1 LVELWQTNQKFFVLI
16 NCQGLGYEIQILES
30 FFLKL
35 KTNQISNKKIT
46 LWLKHIKKEDSDLL
60 FGFTS
65 KEQKNFFIEILSIRG
80 VGSQI
85 GMGILN
91 KFSISEVINAIKTQN
106 KKLICSVPGIGQK
119 MSDRLIL
126 ELKNKFKS
134 ELQFE
139 EEKAKDE
146 FEIKDPEINKMM
158 QDLKL
163 TLQSLNYKN
172 KEINTIMPIIK
183 ESTLLAK
190 KEKNLS
196 FENLLKIA
204 KNNLDKDS
212 SNIGRWRSIINKL
225 KINFMSL
232 DTAEKQKLI
241 ETHQVHSTDTG
252 SVEVQ
257 VAMLSKRIS
266 KLSDHLQGN
275 IHDFAS
281 RQGLLKMIGKRKRL
295 LSYIKD
301 KNVQRYQEL
310 VKKIGIRGWS
320 QLMKKKQSKKKTQN

>member
-1 LVELWQTNQKFFVLI
+1 MISWINGELVESWQTNQKFFVLI

-91 KFSISEVINAIKTQN
+91 KFSIGEVINAIKTQN
-106 KKLICSVPGIGQK
+106 KKLSCTVPGIGQK

-134 ELQFE
+134 EIQFE

-146 FEIKDPEINKMM
+146 FEIKDPEINKMIE
-158 QDLKL
+158 DLQL

-172 KEINTIMPIIK
+172 KEIKTILPIIIN
-183 ESTLLAK
+183 EVDFLAK
-190 KEKNLS
+190 KENNLS
-196 FENLLKIA
+196 FENLLKLA
-204 KNNLDKDS
+204 MNYLDKES
-212 SNIGRWRSIINKL
+212 SNL
-225 KINFMSL
+225 
-232 DTAEKQKLI
+232 
-241 ETHQVHSTDTG
+241 
-252 SVEVQ
+252 
-257 VAMLSKRIS
+257 
-266 KLSDHLQGN
+266 
-275 IHDFAS
+275 AS
-281 RQGLLKMIGKRKRL
+281 
-295 LSYIKD
+295 
-301 KNVQRYQEL
+301 
-310 VKKIGIRGWS
+310 
-320 QLMKKKQSKKKTQN
+320 

>member
-1 LVELWQTNQKFFVLI
+1 MISWINGELVESWQTKQKFFVLI
-16 NCQGLGYEIQILES
+16 NCQGLGYDIQILES

-85 GMGILN
+85 GIGILN
-91 KFSISEVINAIKTQN
+91 KFSISEVINAIKTQD

-139 EEKAKDE
+139 EQKAKDE
-146 FEIKDPEINKMM
+146 FEIKDPDINKMIE
-158 QDLKL
+158 DLQL

-172 KEINTIMPIIK
+172 KDINTILPIII
-183 ESTLLAK
+183 
-190 KEKNLS
+190 KEKNLLGKKENNLS
-196 FENLLKIA
+196 FEKLLKLA
-204 KNNLDKDS
+204 MHYLDEDS
-212 SNIGRWRSIINKL
+212 SNIAR
-225 KINFMSL
+225 
-232 DTAEKQKLI
+232 
-241 ETHQVHSTDTG
+241 
-252 SVEVQ
+252 
-257 VAMLSKRIS
+257 
-266 KLSDHLQGN
+266 
-275 IHDFAS
+275 
-281 RQGLLKMIGKRKRL
+281 
-295 LSYIKD
+295 
-301 KNVQRYQEL
+301 
-310 VKKIGIRGWS
+310 
-320 QLMKKKQSKKKTQN
+320 

>member
-1 LVELWQTNQKFFVLI
+1 MISWINGELVELWQTNQKFFVLI

-65 KEQKNFFIEILSIRG
+65 KEQKDFFIEILSIRG

-106 KKLICSVPGIGQK
+106 KKLICSVPGVGQK

-134 ELQFE
+134 EIQFE

-146 FEIKDPEINKMM
+146 FEIKDPEINKMIE
-158 QDLKL
+158 DLQL

-172 KEINTIMPIIK
+172 KEIKTILPIIINK
-183 ESTLLAK
+183 VDFPAK
-190 KEKNLS
+190 KENNLS
-196 FENLLKIA
+196 FENLLKLA
-204 KNNLDKDS
+204 MNYLDNDS
-212 SNIGRWRSIINKL
+212 SN
-225 KINFMSL
+225 
-232 DTAEKQKLI
+232 
-241 ETHQVHSTDTG
+241 
-252 SVEVQ
+252 
-257 VAMLSKRIS
+257 
-266 KLSDHLQGN
+266 
-275 IHDFAS
+275 
-281 RQGLLKMIGKRKRL
+281 
-295 LSYIKD
+295 
-301 KNVQRYQEL
+301 L
-310 VKKIGIRGWS
+310 VR
-320 QLMKKKQSKKKTQN
+320 